1 MYIPELDQLKELVD
15 NLTINVHNNAH
26 VIAIAELR
34 VKLRAILDT
43 FNHTQFIP
51 NSHDKYQEL
60 LNDIQITDE
69 IIHTFGPYMTM
80 YLLQR
85 TIKNEMSNK
94 NTL

>member
-51 NSHDKYQEL
+51 NSHDK
-60 LNDIQITDE
+60 
-69 IIHTFGPYMTM
+69 
-80 YLLQR
+80 
-85 TIKNEMSNK
+85 
-94 NTL
+94 